1 MWIDRAKEAKKRLNM
16 SAKSISIATD
26 GKLSERDVIK
36 LLAGDYKKPFVD
48 DVIALGAALKLTP
61 KELFEESNIVVETT
75 TTAQETSNIRQ
86 ENDRLAVEIEKLTAR
101 AESLEREISHLNAL
115 LAVKDELLTAKDK
128 LLAAKDQLLAAS
140 RLDKSITF
148 H

>member
-36 LLAGDYKKPFVD
+36 LLSGDYKKPFVD

-86 ENDRLAVEIEKLTAR
+86 ENDRLTSEVECLKKEIE
-101 AESLEREISHLNAL
+101 HLKTL
-115 LAVKDELLTAKDK
+115 IRLKDELLEAKNE
-128 LLAAKDQLLAAS
+128 LLES
-140 RLDKSITF
+140 YRPPRSITF

>member
-1 MWIDRAKEAKKRLNM
+1 MWVDRAKEAKKRLNM

-86 ENDRLAVEIEKLTAR
+86 ENDRLTSEVECLKKEIE
-101 AESLEREISHLNAL
+101 HLKTLIL
-115 LAVKDELLTAKDK
+115 LKDELLGAKNE
-128 LLAAKDQLLAAS
+128 LLESYRPPRA
-140 RLDKSITF
+140 ITF